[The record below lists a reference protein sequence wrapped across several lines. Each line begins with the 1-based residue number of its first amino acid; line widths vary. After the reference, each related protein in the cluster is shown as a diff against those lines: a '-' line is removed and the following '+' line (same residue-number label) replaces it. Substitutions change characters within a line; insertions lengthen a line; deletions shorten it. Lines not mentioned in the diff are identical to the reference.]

1 MNNIRNDY
9 GQYATADFL
18 HDQDFLAWVKYPT
31 TESDAYWT
39 AVGEQYPQKVQQM
52 QQARGL
58 ILLLNSPAQLPV
70 QDGGERVWSRI
81 ADGMREPL
89 VRKISPWRSI
99 AAAASVLLVIAAG
112 FFIYRQAQPQKAA
125 QPAVAAKNDPAPGKN
140 VAMLTLANGQ
150 KVMLDSTVDG
160 LLAREGGTSIRKA
173 ANGELIYEDG
183 ADSELKVRINRI
195 DIPRGGQYRLT
206 LPDGTKVWLN
216 AATSLQYPSSFT
228 GKDRTVELNGE
239 AYFEVAADPEKPF
252 RVVSGHQSLDV
263 LGTYFNINSYEE
275 EDAVRTTLLQG
286 SVRLTNTLQKA
297 SRILQPGQ
305 QAAMFRGDRP
315 MRITNA
321 DIEEVMAWKEGY
333 FIWNKES
340 IESIMRK
347 LSRWYDIRPVYEKP
361 LPDIVLSGM
370 VSRSKNL
377 SEVLKDLEATG
388 TVHFRLEGKN
398 VVITR

>member
-31 TESDAYWT
+31 AESDAYWA
-39 AVGEQYPQKVQQM
+39 AVGEQYPQKAPQM
-52 QQARGL
+52 REARSL
-58 ILLLNSPAQLPV
+58 ILLLNSPAPPPF

-81 ADGMREPL
+81 AEGMKEPV
-89 VRKISPWRSI
+89 VRKLSPWRSI
-99 AAAASVLLVIAAG
+99 AAAASVLLIIAAG
-112 FFIYRQAQPQKAA
+112 FFIFRQTQPQKAA
-125 QPAVAAKNDPAPGKN
+125 GPAVAIRNDAMPGKN
-140 VAMLTLANGQ
+140 MAVLTLANGQ
-150 KVMLDSTVDG
+150 QVLLDSTVDG

-183 ADSELKVRINRI
+183 AGSELKVRINRI

-239 AYFEVAADPEKPF
+239 AYFEVAADSEKPF
-252 RVVSGHQSLDV
+252 RVISGHQSLDV
-263 LGTYFNINSYEE
+263 LGTHFNINSYEE

-297 SRILQPGQ
+297 SRVLQPGQ
-305 QAAMFRGDRP
+305 QAAMFRDNKP

-388 TVHFRLEGKN
+388 SVHFRVEGKN